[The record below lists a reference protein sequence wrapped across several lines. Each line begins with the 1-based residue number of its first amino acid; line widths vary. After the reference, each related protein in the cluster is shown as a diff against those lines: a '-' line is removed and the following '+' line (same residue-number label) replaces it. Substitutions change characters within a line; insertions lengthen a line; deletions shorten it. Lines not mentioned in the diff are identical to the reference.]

1 MVNISDVTKID
12 ELRKQIKK
20 EIYAKIYDQ
29 FSRKIKNAAEQGRK
43 DVFLRT
49 PSFVLGY
56 PTFDRFRATK
66 YLERQLI
73 LSGFMVQLISD
84 CDIYVSWNIKTKK
97 NSDRCDNTSD
107 TEEFPS
113 LVNLKKV
120 ADKFRRNA

>member
-1 MVNISDVTKID
+1 MVNINDITKID
-12 ELRKQIKK
+12 GVRKQIKK
-20 EIYAKIYDQ
+20 EIYTKIHEQ

-56 PTFDRFRATK
+56 PTFDRFKATK
-66 YLERQLI
+66 FLERQLV
-73 LSGFMVQLISD
+73 LSGFTVQLLSD
-84 CDIYVSWNIKTKK
+84 YDIYVSWHVNNKK
-97 NSDRCDNTSD
+97 SSNHKVSQE

>member
-12 ELRKQIKK
+12 ETRKQIKK
-20 EIYAKIYDQ
+20 EIYTKIYDQ
-29 FSRKIKNAAEQGRK
+29 FSRKIKSAAEQGRK

-56 PTFDRFRATK
+56 PTFDKFRATK

-73 LSGFMVQLISD
+73 LSGFVVQLLSD
-84 CDIYVSWNIKTKK
+84 CDIYVSWHTKTKK
-97 NSDRCDNTSD
+97 NNEIKDVPES
-107 TEEFPS
+107 EEFPS

-120 ADKFRRNA
+120 ANKFRRNA

>member
-20 EIYAKIYDQ
+20 EIYTKIYDQ

-49 PSFVLGY
+49 PSFVIGY

-73 LSGFMVQLISD
+73 LSGFAVQLISD
-84 CDIYVSWNIKTKK
+84 CDIYVSWHINTKK
-97 NSDRCDNTSD
+97 KSDTRDTSE